1 MAWSFEYT
9 IYSLD
14 RLGIVDV
21 VLPFII
27 VFTIA
32 FAALEKSKILG
43 KESKKF
49 NVIIALVMGLA
60 VVIPHVLWG
69 TGDATNPY
77 LSNGMFD
84 VVQVMNNALPSVSLV
99 AVAVIMVM
107 LLLGIIGGDI
117 NFAGTSLGGIAV
129 FAAMI
134 VVLIIFLAAANVFK
148 SAYNYWWLRWI
159 FNESVKEVVVVIL
172 VFGIIIWFIT
182 KEDKTNE
189 TNAFKNFL
197 HDTSK
202 IFGGGGKK

>member
-1 MAWSFEYT
+1 MAWNFEYM

-14 RLGIVDV
+14 RLGIMSV

-27 VFTIA
+27 VFTIV
-32 FAALEKSKILG
+32 FASLEKSKILG
-43 KESKKF
+43 KESKKY
-49 NVIIALVMGLA
+49 NVVISLVMGLA

-69 TGDATNPY
+69 TGDPRNPY
-77 LSNGMFD
+77 LANGMLD

-117 NFAGTSLGGIAV
+117 SFAGTSLGGIAV
-129 FAAMI
+129 FASMI
-134 VVLIIFLAAANVFK
+134 LVLVIFLSAANVFK
-148 SAYNYWWLRWI
+148 FAYNYWWLQWI
-159 FNESVKEVVVVIL
+159 FNPAVKEVVVVIL

-202 IFGGGGKK
+202 IFGGGKK